1 MGGSV
6 TIQIKGIKRLQ
17 ELAAKFQRVG
27 GNLDDATKSL
37 AEVAFANTKNTFS
50 ASTDPYG
57 RGWKKLSPAYAKWK
71 KNNARGDKPIGEL
84 TTSMWDKFS
93 DNDGG
98 LSSDS
103 LSFTL
108 SFDVPYAGYFHKSRP
123 LLPTKKG
130 LPKKWVVEFDE
141 AMRSYILEMTR

>member
-37 AEVAFANTKNTFS
+37 AEVAFAKTKNTFS

-84 TTSMWDKFS
+84 YTTMWNKFR
-93 DNDGG
+93 DGG
-98 LSSDS
+98 LNADAT
-103 LSFTL
+103 SFTL
-108 SFDVPYAGYFHKSRP
+108 TFDVDYSGYFHKSRP

-130 LPKKWVVEFDE
+130 LPKKWMVEFDE